1 MRARR
6 HVATRDDDGA
16 RRRARR
22 PSGMSSDDAPTF
34 DALETRRA
42 CRALLPTLDLE
53 RATERSVREAVRDAL
68 RAARG
73 DDGRDVDRI
82 VVQNEIDAFLGR
94 ADAAVAANEDGARGA
109 TTTATTKRERVD
121 DEGSPTIGGNK
132 RASATAEE
140 SALDETRVL
149 AALEAIGED
158 GTEAKALASFLKRDK
173 TAVNKALYAMAARG
187 TARREDGEG
196 GAPRWFVANARVG
209 ASEAATTQSARPASS
224 TADAATTDAA
234 TSAGGDDA
242 VENEVVALSK
252 TKRVTVR
259 KWKETTLVDIREY
272 YQAGGEGPYKPGKKG
287 ISLSSA
293 QWRVLD
299 ANIDK
304 VASAIEACEA
314 SSQEQLVC
322 EMSNTR
328 RCTVS
333 KYKGKVLVNIREYY
347 EKDGEMRPGMKGAS
361 LAVEAARRLVA
372 HASQISARVA
382 SLE

>member
-1 MRARR
+1 MY
-6 HVATRDDDGA
+6 
-16 RRRARR
+16 
-22 PSGMSSDDAPTF
+22 
-34 DALETRRA
+34 
-42 CRALLPTLDLE
+42 
-53 RATERSVREAVRDAL
+53 
-68 RAARG
+68 
-73 DDGRDVDRI
+73 
-82 VVQNEIDAFLGR
+82 
-94 ADAAVAANEDGARGA
+94 
-109 TTTATTKRERVD
+109 KR
-121 DEGSPTIGGNK
+121 
-132 RASATAEE
+132 
-140 SALDETRVL
+140 
-149 AALEAIGED
+149 
-158 GTEAKALASFLKRDK
+158 
-173 TAVNKALYAMAARG
+173 
-187 TARREDGEG
+187 
-196 GAPRWFVANARVG
+196 
-209 ASEAATTQSARPASS
+209 Q
-224 TADAATTDAA
+224 
-234 TSAGGDDA
+234 

-372 HASQISARVA
+372 ANGFDGRRHAQRHAGHATRQRNSRPNALYLRLRYDR
-382 SLE
+382 SLGRCRHRFPR

>member
-1 MRARR
+1 
-6 HVATRDDDGA
+6 VD
-16 RRRARR
+16 
-22 PSGMSSDDAPTF
+22 
-34 DALETRRA
+34 ENV
-42 CRALLPTLDLE
+42 
-53 RATERSVREAVRDAL
+53 VRE
-68 RAARG
+68 
-73 DDGRDVDRI
+73 
-82 VVQNEIDAFLGR
+82 EIDAFLGG
-94 ADAAVAANEDGARGA
+94 ADAAAAATEATGG
-109 TTTATTKRERVD
+109 TTTTTTTKRERVD
-121 DEGSPTIGGNK
+121 EETTATVVGNK
-132 RASATAEE
+132 SARRAAED
-140 SALDETRVL
+140 AVVDETRVL
-149 AALEAIGED
+149 AALEAMGED
-158 GTEAKALASFLKRDK
+158 GTEAKALANFLKRDK
-173 TAVNKALYAMAARG
+173 AAVNKALYAMAARG
-187 TARREDGEG
+187 TARREEGDGK
-196 GAPRWFVANARVG
+196 APRWFAANARVG
-209 ASEAATTQSARPASS
+209 QSEAATTQSARPASS
-224 TADAATTDAA
+224 TADAATADAA

-259 KWKETTLVDIREY
+259 KWKGSTLVDIREY

-287 ISLSSA
+287 ISLSAA
-293 QWRVLD
+293 QWRVLE

-333 KYKGKVLVNIREYY
+333 KYHGKVLVNIREYY

-361 LAVEAARRLVA
+361 LVVEAARRLVA

>member
-1 MRARR
+1 M
-6 HVATRDDDGA
+6 
-16 RRRARR
+16 
-22 PSGMSSDDAPTF
+22 P
-34 DALETRRA
+34 
-42 CRALLPTLDLE
+42 
-53 RATERSVREAVRDAL
+53 
-68 RAARG
+68 
-73 DDGRDVDRI
+73 
-82 VVQNEIDAFLGR
+82 
-94 ADAAVAANEDGARGA
+94 
-109 TTTATTKRERVD
+109 
-121 DEGSPTIGGNK
+121 
-132 RASATAEE
+132 
-140 SALDETRVL
+140 
-149 AALEAIGED
+149 
-158 GTEAKALASFLKRDK
+158 
-173 TAVNKALYAMAARG
+173 LY
-187 TARREDGEG
+187 
-196 GAPRWFVANARVG
+196 
-209 ASEAATTQSARPASS
+209 
-224 TADAATTDAA
+224 AA